1 MFHRF
6 LYFSDN
12 IVNHLISFGFNSSG
26 ESFQTNAALWLQAPS
41 QSHDYYLWTVTSI
54 FYHAKGIENSA
65 HLYCI
70 ERSFSTYCKIVVTE
84 RKL

>member
-1 MFHRF
+1 M
-6 LYFSDN
+6 
-12 IVNHLISFGFNSSG
+12 VSFGFNSSG

-41 QSHDYYLWTVTSI
+41 QSHDYYLRTVRSI
-54 FYHAKGIENSA
+54 SNHAKGIENSD

-70 ERSFSTYCKIVVTE
+70 EWSFSTYWKIVVTE

>member
-12 IVNHLISFGFNSSG
+12 IVNHLVSFGLNSSG

-41 QSHDYYLWTVTSI
+41 QSHDNYLWTVRGIS
-54 FYHAKGIENSA
+54 YHAKGIENSDN
-65 HLYCI
+65 LYCI
-70 ERSFSTYCKIVVTE
+70 ERSFSTNWKIVVTE
-84 RKL
+84 RKM

>member
-1 MFHRF
+1 MFYRF

-12 IVNHLISFGFNSSG
+12 IVNHLVSFGLNSSG

-41 QSHDYYLWTVTSI
+41 QSHDYYLWTVRSI
-54 FYHAKGIENSA
+54 SYDAKGIEHSDN
-65 HLYCI
+65 LYHI
-70 ERSFSTYCKIVVTE
+70 ERSFSTYWKIVVTE

>member
-12 IVNHLISFGFNSSG
+12 IVNHLVSFGLNSSG
-26 ESFQTNAALWLQAPS
+26 ESFQTNAASCLQAPS
-41 QSHDYYLWTVTSI
+41 QSHDYYLWTVRSI
-54 FYHAKGIENSA
+54 SYHAKGIENSA

>member
-41 QSHDYYLWTVTSI
+41 QSHDYYLWTVMSI
-54 FYHAKGIENSA
+54 SYHAKGIENCA

-70 ERSFSTYCKIVVTE
+70 ERSFSTYWIIVVTE

>member
-1 MFHRF
+1 MLDNLVWLHREDIMKF
-6 LYFSDN
+6 
-12 IVNHLISFGFNSSG
+12 
-26 ESFQTNAALWLQAPS
+26 ETNAALWLQAPS

-70 ERSFSTYCKIVVTE
+70 ERSFSTYWKIVVTE

>member
-12 IVNHLISFGFNSSG
+12 IVNHLVSFGLNSSG

-41 QSHDYYLWTVTSI
+41 QSHDYYLWTVRSI
-54 FYHAKGIENSA
+54 YYHAKGIENSA
-65 HLYCI
+65 HLYCT
-70 ERSFSTYCKIVVTE
+70 ERSFSTYWKIVVTE

>member
-12 IVNHLISFGFNSSG
+12 IVNHLVSFGFNSSG

-70 ERSFSTYCKIVVTE
+70 ERSFSTYWKIVVTE

>member
-1 MFHRF
+1 M
-6 LYFSDN
+6 
-12 IVNHLISFGFNSSG
+12 VSFGFNSSG

-70 ERSFSTYCKIVVTE
+70 KRSFSTYCKIVVTE